1 MLTTILSENN
11 IQFIK
16 WDMNRNV
23 SEPGWSDAPGD
34 ARELWV
40 RYVQGLYHVWGT
52 LRERFPNV
60 IWQSCSGGGG
70 RADFGIL
77 HFADQIWISDN
88 TEATARLSIQEG
100 FSQFLPA
107 NTMEAWV
114 TDWGRNVVPLE
125 FRFHVSMCGSLG
137 VGGKSQ

>member
-1 MLTTILSENN
+1 M
-11 IQFIK
+11 F
-16 WDMNRNV
+16 
-23 SEPGWSDAPGD
+23 
-34 ARELWV
+34 
-40 RYVQGLYHVWGT
+40 
-52 LRERFPNV
+52 
-60 IWQSCSGGGG
+60 GGGG

-114 TDWGRNVVPLE
+114 RRLGQECRAAWIPFPRERVRIAWGGRKCQV
-125 FRFHVSMCGSLG
+125 
-137 VGGKSQ
+137 